1 MRYITA
7 KQIKE
12 ELQITTQTLYNWR
25 QLGKIDF
32 KEINCRNFIYDIDSV
47 LHRNTESRK
56 HVIYCRVSNTKQKDD
71 LHRQEQLLRGY
82 VTSNGKICDMVYS
95 DIASGMNENRKGL
108 NLLISDIRDGKIDT
122 VYITFKDRLTR
133 FGFGYLESMFGLFN
147 TKIVIL
153 NATTEEDFQTE
164 LSEDIISIIHYFS
177 MKMYSSKRSILKNS
191 MELLKHTK
199 SED

>member
-1 MRYITA
+1 M
-7 KQIKE
+7 
-12 ELQITTQTLYNWR
+12 
-25 QLGKIDF
+25 GKIDF

-56 HVIYCRVSNTKQKDD
+56 H
-71 LHRQEQLLRGY
+71 
-82 VTSNGKICDMVYS
+82 
-95 DIASGMNENRKGL
+95 
-108 NLLISDIRDGKIDT
+108 
-122 VYITFKDRLTR
+122 
-133 FGFGYLESMFGLFN
+133 FGYLESMFGLFN

-177 MKMYSSKRSILKNS
+177 MKMYSSRRSILKNS

-199 SED
+199 SEDKSED